1 MTLPTQRQK
10 LVAVRS
16 SDNLREAVEVQTVP
30 LTAPETGKIV
40 VKTAYVGVNAA
51 DYLMAAGRYLSPTPP
66 PFDLGAEVVGH
77 VVAVG
82 PNVTTFKEG
91 DAVLTI
97 AGGGYQD
104 YFTMP
109 AQRAIP
115 ISSAEPGLLA
125 LGISG
130 LTAAIALEKVG
141 EMTRGE
147 TVLVTAAAGG
157 TGMLAVQ
164 WAKLAGNTVIGTC
177 SSDDK
182 VEFLRSIGCD
192 RPVNYKTEKL
202 SAVLKDEF
210 SKGVDIVFEGVG
222 GAQFDTC
229 VNALAT
235 RGRLICIGA
244 ISEYES
250 GPQPVTG
257 PRILYKLM
265 TKSASIRGFWLMHF
279 MREFGVYL
287 PRLMEAMQSGA
298 LKVHTDERVFNGF
311 EGAIEAIEYMYTGQN
326 TGKVV
331 VRFGG

>member
-1 MTLPTQRQK
+1 MSLPTQRQK

-16 SDNLREAVEVQTVP
+16 HDVLREAVEVQTVP
-30 LTAPETGKIV
+30 LAPPDARSII

-51 DYLMAAGRYLSPTPP
+51 DYLMAAGRYLAPTPP
-66 PFDLGAEVVGH
+66 PYDLGAEAVGY

-82 PNVTTFKEG
+82 SEVTNIKEG

-104 YFTMP
+104 YFTISE
-109 AQRAIP
+109 RHAIP
-115 ISSAEPGLLA
+115 IPTADPGLLS

-130 LTAAIALEKVG
+130 LTAAIALERVG
-141 EMTRGE
+141 DMKSGE

-164 WAKLAGNTVIGTC
+164 WAKQAGNTVIGTC

-182 VEFLRSIGCD
+182 VDFLRSIGCD

-202 SAVLKDEF
+202 STVLKEEF

-222 GAQFDTC
+222 GSMFDTC
-229 VNALAT
+229 VNALAVK
-235 RGRLICIGA
+235 GRLICIGA
-244 ISEYES
+244 ISEYS
-250 GPQPVTG
+250 TGPQPVTS

-265 TKSASIRGFWLMHF
+265 TKSASIRGFWLMHY
-279 MREFGVYL
+279 MRDFATYL
-287 PRLMEAMQSGA
+287 PQLMAKMQEGS
-298 LKVHTDERVFNGF
+298 LLIHTDETSFVGF
-311 EGAIEAIEYMYTGQN
+311 EGALEAIDYMYAGKN

-331 VRFGG
+331 VRFS